1 MDAREEQ
8 ARLDWLRDLVESL
21 ALYADWGVAHFVV
34 APGRRAESVLPESP
48 AIPEAAAA
56 RPPLP
61 SRPTPPPRPA
71 VAAPRSA
78 APKLARPAPPAG
90 PAASQPAASLL
101 ESAEEALPRLTPEE
115 KASQLEALRAEIG
128 DCTRCGLSAGRRHL
142 VFGEGNPDAALM
154 FAGEG
159 PGADED
165 RTGRPF
171 VGRAGQLLDRMIEAM
186 SLRREQVYIANVVKC
201 RPPDNRTPEPEECA
215 TCGPFLLRQIEI
227 IQPRV
232 LVLLGSVAAQY
243 VLGTRKSMGLLRGS
257 VHRHR
262 GALVIPTYHP
272 AYLLRNPAA
281 KRDVWEDLQKAMG
294 LLGIPVPKR
303 GGAPGGA

>member
-34 APGRRAESVLPESP
+34 APGRRAEGILPESP

-56 RPPLP
+56 ATQP
-61 SRPTPPPRPA
+61 SPPPRPA
-71 VAAPRSA
+71 VAAPRT
-78 APKLARPAPPAG
+78 APPEPARPAPPAG
-90 PAASQPAASLL
+90 PAAGQPSANLL

-186 SLRREQVYIANVVKC
+186 TLRREQVYIANVVKC

-215 TCGPFLLRQIEI
+215 TCGPFLHRQIEI

>member
-21 ALYADWGVAHFVV
+21 ALYADWGVERFVV
-34 APGRRAESVLPESP
+34 APGRRADIVLAEP
-48 AIPEAAAA
+48 AAAA
-56 RPPLP
+56 TAITD
-61 SRPTPPPRPA
+61 SGAPPPPGPA
-71 VAAPRSA
+71 VPAPRTA
-78 APKLARPAPPAG
+78 APAPPRTVPPAG
-90 PAASQPAASLL
+90 AAVVQPAAGLL
-101 ESAEEALPRLTPEE
+101 ESAEEELPHLTTEE
-115 KASQLEALRAEIG
+115 KIRQLEALRAEIG
-128 DCTRCGLSAGRRHL
+128 DCTRCRLSAGRRHL
-142 VFGEGNPDAALM
+142 VFGEGSPDAALM

-186 SLRREQVYIANVVKC
+186 TLRREQVYIANVVKC
-201 RPPDNRTPEPEECA
+201 RPPDNRTPDPEEGA

-262 GALVIPTYHP
+262 GAMVIPTYHP

>member
-21 ALYADWGVAHFVV
+21 ALYADWGRDAFRC
-34 APGRRAESVLPESP
+34 G
-48 AIPEAAAA
+48 A
-56 RPPLP
+56 RPPGGRHPAGTP
-61 SRPTPPPRPA
+61 SDPGGGGRRHSRPPPRPA
-71 VAAPRSA
+71 VAAPRT
-78 APKLARPAPPAG
+78 APPEPARPAPPA
-90 PAASQPAASLL
+90 PAVGQPSASLL

-115 KASQLEALRAEIG
+115 KQASSRRSAPRSATAPAAACRPGGGTWCSARESRRRAHV
-128 DCTRCGLSAGRRHL
+128 RRR
-142 VFGEGNPDAALM
+142 
-154 FAGEG
+154 G

-186 SLRREQVYIANVVKC
+186 TLRREQVYIANVVKC

-215 TCGPFLLRQIEI
+215 TCGPFLHRQIEI